1 MPADD
6 WTWAKVRIKEAL
18 SMVSVVEAYF
28 PLRRSGSTFSAL
40 CPFHKEKTPSFRVF
54 PHSDTFRCFGCGKGG
69 DIFTFVQEM
78 ERVSF
83 PEALEI
89 LARRAGVPL
98 QKGPSRD
105 QGLKPKLLSL
115 METAQDFYARA
126 LKGPEGKKARDYLAR
141 RGLTGAISPFGL
153 GYAPPSWTAL
163 VEKAASLGVNP
174 DLLVKAGLAK
184 RGDLG
189 LHDYF
194 RNRLMIPI
202 RDPLGRVVGF
212 GGRVLDDSEPKYLNS
227 PETLL
232 FSKGKLL
239 FGLSEARRSKADRFL
254 VVEGY
259 TDVMA
264 ASLAGVEGVV
274 AGLGTSFTP
283 DQARLL
289 ERYGK
294 SRVVLVFDGDPAG
307 WKAAERALDIF
318 APSPLDVRVVLLEG
332 GRDPADLVRREG
344 GAALEERVKEAP
356 SAFEV
361 KLDLVL
367 GRNDHRDPAGAARAA
382 GEIVEYLGKVGD
394 PVRRERLLLQGASR
408 LGVSPRAL
416 GAALEKALRR
426 ERRRRPSGGKR
437 GKEPFQVP
445 PAEAV
450 EVRAQEEILWA
461 VLHDLSLLGEV
472 APERFRDPGCRKIL
486 EGIFSAVES
495 MEEEG
500 SFPWETLIDAVR
512 EDQSLV
518 DKIAFW
524 RNVAPRVKDLS
535 HWVKQNDR
543 TLRKLED
550 ERVLGS
556 LEDQLRKAKEAE
568 DPGRVLQFRRKKYEL
583 IRKMKMEYGMG
594 MEE

>member
-1 MPADD
+1 M
-6 WTWAKVRIKEAL
+6 
-18 SMVSVVEAYF
+18 
-28 PLRRSGSTFSAL
+28 TF
-40 CPFHKEKTPSFRVF
+40 
-54 PHSDTFRCFGCGKGG
+54 
-69 DIFTFVQEM
+69 
-78 ERVSF
+78 
-83 PEALEI
+83 
-89 LARRAGVPL
+89 
-98 QKGPSRD
+98 
-105 QGLKPKLLSL
+105 
-115 METAQDFYARA
+115 
-126 LKGPEGKKARDYLAR
+126 
-141 RGLTGAISPFGL
+141 
-153 GYAPPSWTAL
+153 
-163 VEKAASLGVNP
+163 
-174 DLLVKAGLAK
+174 
-184 RGDLG
+184 
-189 LHDYF
+189 
-194 RNRLMIPI
+194 PI
-202 RDPLGRVVGF
+202 RDPAGRVVSF
-212 GGRVLDDSEPKYLNS
+212 GGRALGDATPKYLNG
-227 PETLL
+227 PETRVYD
-232 FSKGKLL
+232 KGRVLYRVHEEGKALRE
-239 FGLSEARRSKADRFL
+239 SRRAVL
-254 VVEGY
+254 VEGY
-259 TDVMA
+259 FDA
-264 ASLAGVEGVV
+264 LGLARAGVGGAVAVCGTAFGEGH
-274 AGLGTSFTP
+274 
-283 DQARLL
+283 ARLL
-289 ERYGK
+289 ARFCET
-294 SRVVLVFDGDPAG
+294 VVLVFDGDPAG

-426 ERRRRPSGGKR
+426 ERRRRPSDGKR
-437 GKEPFQVP
+437 AKEPFQVP

-535 HWVKQNDR
+535 QWVKQNDR